1 MRTDG
6 AGRAGGPPGSVLRAQ
21 GISKRF
27 GGVVALDD
35 VTFDVRSGE
44 VHTLAGENGS
54 GKSTLIKIIAG
65 VETPDDGSIVVGDD
79 AHAHLT
85 PRQAIALGIQVIFQD
100 FSLFPNLSVA
110 ENIAVSTYIAEH
122 RRTVRPRD
130 LRRIAAEVVSRIG
143 VRLDLDAPVEEL
155 SVADRQLTAICRAL
169 AQEARIIFMDEPTT
183 ALTRRE
189 VQALFRVVEQLKQR
203 GVALVFVSHK
213 LEEVL
218 QISERITVLRNARV
232 VVSGDV
238 SEFDRSALAVAM
250 TGHALTD
257 TPPPDSLREGATPL
271 LEVRDLT
278 SEGRFHD
285 IGFSV
290 RPGEILGVTGL
301 LGSGRTEIAESLF
314 GVVPADSGTIA
325 VDGRMVR
332 IRSVE
337 DAIAAGIGYVPGDR
351 LTQGVFIEQSIARN
365 ILAGSVDRVTGPA
378 DLLRTGAG
386 ERVVQH
392 AATDI
397 RIKMSSPDAPVRTL
411 SGGNQQRVV
420 LAKWLVREPHVLVLN
435 SPTVGVDIGSKHEI
449 LDLLRAKARE
459 GVGIVVISD
468 DVPELVAVC
477 HRVLVVREGRI
488 ADELAGER
496 LTEDEIVKELA

>member
-1 MRTDG
+1 MEADG
-6 AGRAGGPPGSVLRAQ
+6 TGRASGPSGSILRAE

-35 VTFDVRSGE
+35 VTFDIRPGE

-65 VETPDDGSIVVGDD
+65 VETPDAGTISVGDG
-79 AHAHLT
+79 AYARLT
-85 PRQAIALGIQVIFQD
+85 PRQAIALGIEVIFQD

-110 ENIAVSTYIAEH
+110 ENIAVSTYIGDR
-122 RRTVRPRD
+122 RRTVRPSA
-130 LRRIAAEVVSRIG
+130 LRRIAADVVSRIG

-169 AQEARIIFMDEPTT
+169 AQEARSIFMDEPTT

-218 QISERITVLRNARV
+218 QISERITVLRNGRV
-232 VVSGDV
+232 VVSGEV
-238 SEFDRSALAVAM
+238 SEFDRSALTMAM
-250 TGHALTD
+250 TGHAVTD
-257 TPPPDSLREGATPL
+257 TPPPDSLRKDARPL
-271 LEVRDLT
+271 LEVQGLT

-285 IGFSV
+285 VTFSV

-314 GVVPADSGTIA
+314 GVVPADAGTIM
-325 VDGRMVR
+325 VEGRSVR
-332 IRSVE
+332 IRSVH

-351 LTQGVFIEQSIARN
+351 LTQGVFIDQPIARN
-365 ILAGSVDRVTGPA
+365 ILAGSLDRVTGPA
-378 DLLRTGAG
+378 DLVRPAAADQLVQRAAG
-386 ERVVQH
+386 
-392 AATDI
+392 DI
-397 RIKMSSPDAPVRTL
+397 RIKMSSPQAPVRTL

-420 LAKWLVREPHVLVLN
+420 LAKWLVRGPHVLILN
-435 SPTVGVDIGSKHEI
+435 SPTVGVDVGSKHEI
-449 LDLLRAKARE
+449 LDLLRAKAHD
-459 GVGIVVISD
+459 GMGIIVISD

-477 HRVLVVREGRI
+477 HRVLVVRGGRI
-488 ADELAGER
+488 AGELSGER